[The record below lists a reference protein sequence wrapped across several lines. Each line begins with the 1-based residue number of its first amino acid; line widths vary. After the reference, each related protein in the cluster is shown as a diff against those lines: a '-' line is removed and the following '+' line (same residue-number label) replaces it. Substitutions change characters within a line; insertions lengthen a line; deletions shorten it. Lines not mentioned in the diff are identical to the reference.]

1 MFGTPAPRVTETW
14 ATKAALSF
22 DQRFA
27 NVSGHNRMT
36 SLQVFYEGNVQG
48 VGFRWTVRH
57 IATGFEVTGSVRNLA
72 DGRVEMQV
80 SGEEN
85 EVRAFL
91 EAVKQSELRGLIKKH
106 TESNLPEPVVAR
118 GFEIRHD

>member
-1 MFGTPAPRVTETW
+1 MVTRKRGSLRYFIFG
-14 ATKAALSF
+14 
-22 DQRFA
+22 
-27 NVSGHNRMT
+27 MI

-48 VGFRWTVRH
+48 VGFRWSIRH
-57 IATGFEVTGSVRNLA
+57 IATGFEVTGWVRNVP

-80 SGEEN
+80 GGEEG

-91 EAVKQSELRGLIKKH
+91 EAIKQSELRGLIKKE
-106 TESNLPEPVVAR
+106 TESTLTEPVAAR